1 VRGTKL
7 LATAL
12 IGAASIGRAEPL
24 PWIEPGDV
32 PLPARVSSVEILRRD
47 EPLLSA
53 PDGSSA
59 RRGSARQGAHLP
71 LYAARRGPGCTGRW
85 LMVGPIAWVC
95 ETVVRLSA
103 EPALAARRAPEQL
116 DDGLPHRY
124 HFVGSEGSL
133 GYKSLRLAEEGI
145 PDAELQPGFALA
157 IQRVANKRPGDAF
170 GLTTHDLW
178 VPMRDLSPA
187 RTFLFQGETLNGEL
201 DIAWVHTSRAALH
214 ASPDGARVDGQVRV
228 QFEALRVLE
237 TATRNQRRWF
247 RIGEALWVSDREV
260 RAPTAAAPPPEV
272 RPGERWIDV
281 EIDSQVLTAYEGT
294 RPVFSTL
301 VSTGKGRGKS
311 ELATPKGVH
320 RIWVK
325 LRSTDMDNL
334 ENADARRYYAIQDVP
349 WVMFFQ
355 KGYGLHGTFWHRSF
369 GQVRSHGCVNLSPL
383 DAQRLFHWTSPRLPA
398 GWSATLPTEY
408 ERGSIVRVR

>member
-1 VRGTKL
+1 VRGVT
-7 LATAL
+7 LAVAAVV
-12 IGAASIGRAEPL
+12 AASIGRAEPL
-24 PWIEPGDV
+24 PWVEPGDAA
-32 PLPARVSSVEILRRD
+32 LPARVASVEILRRD
-47 EPLLSA
+47 EPLFSA
-53 PDGSSA
+53 PDKNSV

-71 LYAARRGPGCTGRW
+71 LYAARRGSGCNGRW

-95 ETVVRLSA
+95 DSVVRLSA
-103 EPALAARRAPEQL
+103 EPALAARRAPEQIA
-116 DDGLPHRY
+116 DGLPHRY
-124 HFVGSEGSL
+124 HFVGGDGTL
-133 GYKSLRLAEEGI
+133 GYKQLRLAEEGI
-145 PDAELQPGFALA
+145 PDAEFQPSFALA
-157 IQRVANKRPGDAF
+157 IQRVANKRPGEPF
-170 GLTTHDLW
+170 GLTTHELW

-187 RTFLFQGETLNGEL
+187 RTFLFEGETLDGKL
-201 DIAWVHTSRAALH
+201 DVAWVYTPRATLY
-214 ASPDGARVDGQVRV
+214 ASPAGARVDGQVRV

-237 TATRNQRRWF
+237 SVTRQRRRWF
-247 RIGEALWVSDREV
+247 RIGEAMWVSDRDV
-260 RAPTAAAPPPEV
+260 RAPTPAEPPPNI

-281 EIDSQVLTAYEGT
+281 EIDGQVLTAYEGT

-325 LRSTDMDNL
+325 LRTTDMDNL

-349 WVMFFQ
+349 WVMFFE

-408 ERGSIVRVR
+408 EPGSIVRVR

>member
-1 VRGTKL
+1 MPLL
-7 LATAL
+7 LAVVA
-12 IGAASIGRAEPL
+12 AASIGRAEPL
-24 PWIEPGDV
+24 PWIEPGDA

-53 PDGSSA
+53 PDGKSA

-71 LYAARRGPGCTGRW
+71 LYAARRGPGCNGRW

-95 ETVVRLSA
+95 EKVVRLSA

-116 DDGLPHRY
+116 ADGLPHRY
-124 HFVGSEGSL
+124 HFVGADGSL
-133 GYKSLRLAEEGI
+133 GYKNLRLAEEGI
-145 PDAELQPGFALA
+145 PDAELQPSFALA
-157 IQRVANKRPGDAF
+157 IQRVANKRPGEPF

-187 RTFLFQGETLNGEL
+187 RTFLFEGETLDGKL
-201 DIAWVHTSRAALH
+201 DVAWVYTPRATLYA
-214 ASPDGARVDGQVRV
+214 APEGARVDGQVRV

-237 TATRNQRRWF
+237 VVTRKQRRWF
-247 RIGEALWVSDREV
+247 RIDDALWVSDRDV
-260 RAPTAAAPPPEV
+260 RAPTPSQPPPEA
-272 RPGERWIDV
+272 RPGERWIDI
-281 EIDSQVLTAYEGT
+281 EIDGQVLTAYEGT
-294 RPVFSTL
+294 RPVFATL

-311 ELATPKGVH
+311 ELATPKGTH

-325 LRSTDMDNL
+325 LRSSDMDNL
-334 ENADARRYYAIQDVP
+334 ENAEASRYYAIQAVP
-349 WVMFFQ
+349 WVMFF
-355 KGYGLHGTFWHRSF
+355 KRGYGLHGTFWHRSF

-398 GWSATLPTEY
+398 GWSATLPTDY
-408 ERGSIVRVR
+408 EQGSIVRVR